1 MATMQALLTTLNN
14 LDIDSVF
21 SIDEANIIEAYSR
34 QAAVYARYATMHA
47 EADAMVSAAASAKDE
62 EYAAADD
69 HYRHDMDSTGEKYTE
84 AKVRAFI
91 ELDENYRQA
100 VDAYN
105 DVDHVCRKLRAV
117 VRALEMRAEML
128 VSMGAHLRH
137 EMSMTDMHI
146 RDARYSKIVGNVE
159 QEARTHMNKIRGVVE

>member
-1 MATMQALLTTLNN
+1 MATMQALLKILHEI
-14 LDIDSVF
+14 DIDGIF
-21 SIDEANIIEAYSR
+21 SIDEANIIEAYSK
-34 QAAVYARYATMHA
+34 QAAIYARYAAMHA
-47 EADAMVSAAASAKDE
+47 EADAMVSKAATAKDE

-69 HYRHDMDSTGEKYTE
+69 HYRHDMDRTGEKYTE
-84 AKVRAFI
+84 AKVKAFI

-105 DVDHVCRKLRAV
+105 DVDYVCRRLRAL

-137 EMSMTDMHI
+137 EMNMTDMHI

-159 QEARTHMNKIRGVVE
+159 QEARTQINRVRGVVE